1 MNRRRNHHL
10 RCGRSVT
17 DDDLD
22 ELRACFELG
31 FNFDSPDLDPKLSS
45 TFPTLEI
52 YHAVNWQYCD
62 SLSRSSSATFSDSN
76 AASFSVG
83 SLRSIVDPSDDPAT
97 VKTRLKQWA
106 QVVAYSV
113 RQPPYL
119 L

>member
-1 MNRRRNHHL
+1 MNHRL

-52 YHAVNWQYCD
+52 YHAVNWQYCAACPG
-62 SLSRSSSATFSDSN
+62 LRRRSFQIQMRRH
-76 AASFSVG
+76 FPLGV
-83 SLRSIVDPSDDPAT
+83 
-97 VKTRLKQWA
+97 
-106 QVVAYSV
+106 
-113 RQPPYL
+113 
-119 L
+119 